1 MISNNENDLSTL
13 KILINIKLLSFK
25 YIINIDLLCI

>member
-13 KILINIKLLSFK
+13 KILINIKLLSFE
-25 YIINIDLLCI
+25 YIINIVLLCT

>member
-13 KILINIKLLSFK
+13 KILINIKLLSFE
-25 YIINIDLLCI
+25 YIINFVLLCT